1 MEATAGPAHP
11 LRAGN
16 DVANAIGPFNVLLEF
31 AVDDT
36 ATGTKGMPFYVAM
49 VGGLAIVV
57 GLLTWGYKV
66 MRTVGE
72 KITRLTFTKGF
83 AAQFGASISVLV
95 ATILGIP
102 ISTTAVLVG
111 SVTGVGLVDGNRG
124 VDLKL
129 IGRIVVGWVVTLPAA
144 GIVTALVFFLVNA
157 IVA

>member
-1 MEATAGPAHP
+1 M
-11 LRAGN
+11 
-16 DVANAIGPFNVLLEF
+16 ANAIGPFNVLLEF